1 MMKGRAGNPAFQN
14 RSPLFLA
21 SGPAARELDGEAARD
36 WGLSPFALV
45 EAAGRNCARRLA
57 RWLSC
62 WAGPFPASFRVT
74 ALAGSGNNGADALVL
89 LRALILE
96 HGLLPQNA
104 LALLNRFPVP
114 DEISPRAGAIRAL
127 QAMGVRVLSWEDSV
141 ERGEVADLLRK
152 SDPCAPAAYGGSASV
167 TPPPEGL
174 EPPGPSISGFACHFL
189 WSFGATRLIID
200 GIAGTGL
207 SGPLRD
213 TPLAMTQAVNRA
225 REAEERPLVV
235 SIDVP
240 SGLGDGFEPG
250 QPVVVA
256 DAVLAVEPAKLAL
269 YKPAARP
276 SAGTILPVG
285 GIFPAA
291 LVEKY
296 AEAEMVDWKTMRG
309 RIPAVPPDAYK
320 YSRGVAEIRAGSP
333 GSAGAAQ
340 IAAKGAQAAGAGLI
354 RLAVDAAL
362 YPVLAASSGGIMV
375 FEAGSAADDPARF
388 SPDAALLGPGW
399 GNAAGRKEALE
410 TALRLEREGTPLI
423 LDADAI
429 ALAKGKV
436 FHGNTILTPHPGELA
451 NFAGLSREE
460 LAADPFTVLKRVSR
474 EANAVILFK
483 TEVIIAAAPEGAGS
497 RLAVIDGMAP
507 ALGSGGSGDLLAG
520 LCAGI
525 CARVRAQS
533 LRGQTSAGTGGRA
546 GMPAG
551 TGGPG
556 TIDIF
561 SCAAAA
567 AALLIACAKAPVS
580 RRFSDPLD
588 LARTAAALAG
598 DAWLPAR

>member
-1 MMKGRAGNPAFQN
+1 MKGRAGN
-14 RSPLFLA
+14 PLFLA
-21 SGPAARELDGEAARD
+21 SGPAARELDAEAARD

-57 RWLSC
+57 RRL
-62 WAGPFPASFRVT
+62 GPFPASFRVT

-89 LRALILE
+89 LRAHILE

-104 LALLNRFPVP
+104 LALLNRLPAP
-114 DEISPRAGAIRAL
+114 DEISPRAGAVRAL
-127 QAMGVRVLSWEDSV
+127 QAMGIRVLSWEDSIGR
-141 ERGEVADLLRK
+141 EEVSPYENSPADSVKLR
-152 SDPCAPAAYGGSASV
+152 
-167 TPPPEGL
+167 T
-174 EPPGPSISGFACHFL
+174 
-189 WSFGATRLIID
+189 TRLIID

-213 TPLAMTQAVNRA
+213 TPLAMAQAINRTQEAD
-225 REAEERPLVV
+225 AEERPLVV

-240 SGLGDGFEPG
+240 SGIDDGFEG
-250 QPVVVA
+250 GRPVVTS
-256 DAVLAVEPAKLAL
+256 DAVLAVEPTKLAL

-276 SAGTILPVG
+276 FAGTILHVG

-296 AEAEMVDWKTMRG
+296 AEAELVDWETMRS
-309 RIPAVPPDAYK
+309 RIPPVPPDAHK

-340 IAAKGAQAAGAGLI
+340 IAAKGAQSAGAGLV

-362 YPVLAASSGGIMV
+362 YPVLAASSGGVMV
-375 FEAGSAADDPARF
+375 FEANSPADDPARF
-388 SPDAALLGPGW
+388 RPDAVLLGPGW
-399 GNAAGRKEALE
+399 GNAAGRQEALE
-410 TALRLEREGTPLI
+410 AALRRESEGTPLI

-451 NFAGLSREE
+451 NFAGLSREK
-460 LAADPFTVLKRVSR
+460 LAADPFPVLKRVSR
-474 EANAVILFK
+474 AANAVILFK
-483 TEVIIAAAPEGAGS
+483 TEVIIAAAPEGAGF
-497 RLAVIDGMAP
+497 RIAVIDGMAP
-507 ALGSGGSGDLLAG
+507 ALAAGGSGDLLAG

-533 LRGQTSAGTGGRA
+533 LHRQSPAQSGGETGGRA
-546 GMPAG
+546 S
-551 TGGPG
+551 
-556 TIDIF
+556 IDIF

-567 AALLIACAKAPVS
+567 AALLIACAKEPAS
-580 RRFSDPLD
+580 RRFADPLE
-588 LARTAAALAG
+588 LARAAAALAG
-598 DAWLPAR
+598 DAWLPSQATR